1 MGEASDIRELFKKA
15 AGEKLGEKGHR
26 EVSISLNTLL
36 MFGSLAFNI
45 FNLGRGE
52 KISKDAETKLLE
64 SKIAAG
70 TETDRLRSDLASM
83 TDRVTKLEQR
93 EKERV
98 VVEVPPLEVKKG
110 KR

>member
-15 AGEKLGEKGHR
+15 AAVRGKS
-26 EVSISLNTLL
+26 EVSVSLHTLF
-36 MFGSLAFNI
+36 MVGSIALNI

-52 KISKDAETKLLE
+52 KISKDAETELLQ

-70 TETDRLRSDLASM
+70 AETDKLRSDISRLTDRL
-83 TDRVTKLEQR
+83 TKLEQI
-93 EKERV
+93 EKER

-110 KR
+110 SKR

>member
-1 MGEASDIRELFKKA
+1 MGEASDIRDLFKKA
-15 AGEKLGEKGHR
+15 ATEKAGKS
-26 EVSISLNTLL
+26 EVSVSLHTL
-36 MFGSLAFNI
+36 FVVGSIALNI

-52 KISKDAETKLLE
+52 KISKDAETELLQ

-70 TETDRLRSDLASM
+70 AETDRLRSDLSKI
-83 TDRVTKLEQR
+83 TERLTQLEQK

-110 KR
+110 SKR